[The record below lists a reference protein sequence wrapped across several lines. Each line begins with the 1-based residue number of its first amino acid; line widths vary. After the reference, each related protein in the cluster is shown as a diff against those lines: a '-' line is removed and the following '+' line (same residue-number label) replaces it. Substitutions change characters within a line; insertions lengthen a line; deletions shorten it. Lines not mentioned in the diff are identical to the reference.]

1 MYIKLQNCK
10 MKGGHVLCFVYKNF
24 FVYNQ
29 AKKVFLASV
38 FLFLSLNDNPFS
50 KF

>member
-10 MKGGHVLCFVYKNF
+10 MEDGHVLCSVYKNF

-29 AKKVFLASV
+29 AKKYF
-38 FLFLSLNDNPFS
+38 
-50 KF
+50 

>member
-29 AKKVFLASV
+29 AKKYF
-38 FLFLSLNDNPFS
+38 
-50 KF
+50 